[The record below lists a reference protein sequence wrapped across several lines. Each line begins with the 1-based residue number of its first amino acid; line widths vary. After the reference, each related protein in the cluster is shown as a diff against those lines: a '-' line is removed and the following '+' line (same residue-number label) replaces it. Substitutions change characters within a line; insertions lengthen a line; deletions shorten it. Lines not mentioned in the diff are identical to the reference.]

1 MAWAVNDTD
10 TGREFKRQALASV
23 QKAAKNNA
31 VQRFSEAIVMLLI
44 VIGFLVVGTRSFRI
58 IAAAMRTLLNASLK
72 VRSMPGATPRP

>member
-1 MAWAVNDTD
+1 
-10 TGREFKRQALASV
+10 
-23 QKAAKNNA
+23 
-31 VQRFSEAIVMLLI
+31 MLLI